1 MVPPMRVAS
10 VVAIIAI
17 VLAARF
23 STQAVQTAARES
35 VFSAKQ
41 AETGRMEIQKNSFG
55 ACTDCHTSTLSGRIG
70 ASDELPPLN
79 TLTEEYQKLIRG
91 NGGRVPALVGPSFR
105 TRWVARSTKDLS
117 QEFLERF
124 GHVSEETRLNI
135 IAYILQENGAASGTQ
150 PLTMTTDVEIR
161 KLFTDR

>member
-10 VVAIIAI
+10 LVAIIAI
-17 VLAARF
+17 VLAAS
-23 STQAVQTAARES
+23 STHAVQTPVRES
-35 VFSAKQ
+35 VFTAKQ
-41 AETGRMEIQKNSFG
+41 AETGRTEIQKNSFG
-55 ACTDCHTSTLSGRIG
+55 ACTDCHSSNLSGRIG
-70 ASDELPPLN
+70 TSDELPPLD
-79 TLTEEYQKLIRG
+79 TLTAEYQKLIRG

-135 IAYILQENGAASGTQ
+135 IAYILQQNGAASGTQ